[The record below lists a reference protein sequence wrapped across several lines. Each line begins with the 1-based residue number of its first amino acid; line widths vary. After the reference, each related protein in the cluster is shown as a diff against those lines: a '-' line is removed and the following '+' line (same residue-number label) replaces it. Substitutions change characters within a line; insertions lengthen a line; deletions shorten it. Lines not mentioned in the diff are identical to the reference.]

1 MSKIISYLLFVLM
14 IFFQSVYFSSEL
26 KVIYQKI
33 KDDQQKEVAEQKRVM
48 YEMKK
53 KIDELSE
60 AVKYLKTHN
69 IDVLKSDIQQCRE
82 LVQRRIQNEDEGNDT
97 IGNVHKFMLIL
108 ILHMIL
114 I

>member
-26 KVIYQKI
+26 KVTYQKI

-53 KIDELSE
+53 KIDEHVYISE
-60 AVKYLKTHN
+60 PY
-69 IDVLKSDIQQCRE
+69 
-82 LVQRRIQNEDEGNDT
+82 EG
-97 IGNVHKFMLIL
+97 FAWP
-108 ILHMIL
+108 
-114 I
+114 